1 MKQNQGP
8 LSGFRDMLP
17 EQMLP
22 REQMI
27 QKIKTVFE
35 RYGYSP
41 LETPA
46 IERYETLAG
55 KYGEEGKKLMYRFR
69 DHGNRDVALRYDLTV
84 PLARVVAQHR
94 DKIPLPFKRYQI
106 GPVWRGESPQAG
118 RYREFYQFDADV
130 VGSKSPMADAEV
142 VMMMCDIFKSLE
154 VNAVVRVNNRRILDG
169 LAEVSG
175 IKDTK
180 EARKLISIIDKTDK
194 FGVDYVLKEIES
206 QFGGNVSE
214 LVSKYL
220 SIEGTPSIRLERI
233 RQILENNNSAEEG
246 ISNLKTV
253 FSILEAAGYKEPLVI
268 FDQKIARGLDYYTG
282 IIFETTLT
290 NLPNIGSVCSGGRY
304 DNLIAT
310 LSDNKVDLPAVG
322 TSVGVDRLLT
332 ALQTLRTVE
341 TIKTPSQ
348 ILIVNF
354 GEELSGEYA
363 QVASNL
369 RSLGIPTEVYY
380 EGAKLAKQ
388 LKYAD
393 SLGIPWALFMGPDEI
408 KAKVVKIKNLKT
420 GEQFERKL
428 EDLVDLLKN

>member
-1 MKQNQGP
+1 MKKNQGP

-27 QKIKTVFE
+27 QKIKAVFE

-55 KYGEEGKKLMYRFR
+55 KYGEEGEKLMYRFR

-84 PLARVVAQHR
+84 PLARVVGQHR
-94 DKIPLPFKRYQI
+94 DQIPLPFKRYQI

-154 VNAVVRVNNRRILDG
+154 ANAVVRVNNRRILDG
-169 LAEVSG
+169 IAEVSG
-175 IKDTK
+175 IKDPK
-180 EARKLISIIDKTDK
+180 KAKQLISTIDKTDK
-194 FGVDYVLKEIES
+194 FGVDYVLREIES
-206 QFGGNVSE
+206 QFGVKVSE
-214 LVSKYL
+214 LVSRYL
-220 SIEGTPSIRLERI
+220 SIEGKPSTRLEKI
-233 RQILENNNSAEEG
+233 GQILENNNSAEEG
-246 ISNLKTV
+246 VSNLRTV
-253 FSILEAAGYKEPLVI
+253 FSILEAAGYKEPFVI

-282 IIFETTLT
+282 IIFETALPD
-290 NLPNIGSVCSGGRY
+290 LPNIGSVCSGGRY
-304 DNLIAT
+304 DNLIAI
-310 LSDNKVDLPAVG
+310 LSGNKVDLPAVG

-363 QVASNL
+363 RVASNL

-408 KAKVVKIKNLKT
+408 RAKVVKIKNLRT

>member
-1 MKQNQGP
+1 
-8 LSGFRDMLP
+8 MLP

-55 KYGEEGKKLMYRFR
+55 KYGEEGEKLMYQFR
-69 DHGNRDVALRYDLTV
+69 DHGNRHVALRYDLTV
-84 PLARVVAQHR
+84 PLARVVGQHR
-94 DKIPLPFKRYQI
+94 DQIPLPFKRYQI

-154 VNAVVRVNNRRILDG
+154 ANAVVRVNNRRILDG

-175 IKDTK
+175 IKDPK

-233 RQILENNNSAEEG
+233 RQILENNNSTEEG
-246 ISNLKTV
+246 VSNLKTV

-290 NLPNIGSVCSGGRY
+290 DLPNIGSVCSGGRY

-322 TSVGVDRLLT
+322 TSVGVNRLLT

-363 QVASNL
+363 RVASNL

-408 KAKVVKIKNLKT
+408 RAKVVKIKNLRT